1 MEPNFDVNLTGMKKS
16 HIIAVVVIAVAVAI
30 IVSTAGDASSY
41 VTFDEAQTM
50 FVNGSTGSIH
60 VVGEL
65 DKNEKGEVVGM
76 NTSDDKL
83 SFTFI
88 MVDENNR
95 KQKVFY
101 NEPIP
106 PDFKRSEK
114 VVVIGS
120 FNNDLFVADKILLKC
135 PSKYQET
142 TVNAEM

>member
-1 MEPNFDVNLTGMKKS
+1 MKKS
-16 HIIAVVVIAVAVAI
+16 HIIGVVVIAVAVAI
-30 IVSTAGDASSY
+30 IISTAGDASSY
-41 VTFDEAQTM
+41 VTFDEAQARYT
-50 FVNGSTGSIH
+50 NGNTSGIH

-65 DKNEKGEVVGM
+65 DKDAQGEVVGM
-76 NTSDDKL
+76 ITSQDKL

-120 FNNDLFVADKILLKC
+120 YNEDLFVADKILLKC

-142 TVNAEM
+142 TINAEM

>member
-1 MEPNFDVNLTGMKKS
+1 MKKS
-16 HIIAVVVIAVAVAI
+16 HIVGIVVIAVAVAI

-50 FVNGSTGSIH
+50 FVNGNKGSIH

-65 DKNEKGEVVGM
+65 DKDQSGNVIGM
-76 NTSDDKL
+76 QTSENKL

-120 FNNDLFVADKILLKC
+120 FSEDLFVADKILLKC
-135 PSKYQET
+135 PSKYQENT
-142 TVNAEM
+142 INAGV